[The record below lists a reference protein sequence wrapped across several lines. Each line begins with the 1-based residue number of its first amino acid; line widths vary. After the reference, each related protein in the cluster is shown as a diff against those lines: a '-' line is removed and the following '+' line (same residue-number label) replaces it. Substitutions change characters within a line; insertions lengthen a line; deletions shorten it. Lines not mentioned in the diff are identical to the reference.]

1 MPDFGNTDYVPNNYF
16 TNEYINTYSWQNYIL
31 TTDINTITMPNTTP
45 VLENSETTPSPLSI
59 RRMMEERMNTP
70 SNGPAMPEPQDFS
83 SAAEYDRAMRRY
95 IAEYGSITEQQII
108 KEKNINTSKEL
119 LSFIKF
125 VKDQLK
131 DNVNKSSPDG
141 LNLIEDLLSE
151 DKMKKIV
158 DNYFC

>member
-1 MPDFGNTDYVPNNYF
+1 MPNFEYLDFAINHYF
-16 TNEYINTYSWQNYIL
+16 TNEHINTYSWSYSTS
-31 TTDINTITMPNTTP
+31 TTNAINTTMPNTT
-45 VLENSETTPSPLSI
+45 VLENSEETASSLSA
-59 RRMMEERMNTP
+59 RQRMERMTDTP
-70 SNGPAMPEPQDFS
+70 VMPEPQDFS

-95 IAEYGSITEQQII
+95 LSEYGSITERQII

-131 DNVNKSSPDG
+131 NNVNKSSPDG

-151 DKMKKIV
+151 DKMKEIV

>member
-1 MPDFGNTDYVPNNYF
+1 MPDFVYTDFVTNNYF
-16 TNEYINTYSWQNYIL
+16 INEHINTYSWYYSIL
-31 TTDINTITMPNTTP
+31 TTNTINTTMPSTIP
-45 VLENSETTPSPLSI
+45 VLEAPEVTTSPLSV
-59 RRMMEERMNTP
+59 RRMMEERTGTP
-70 SNGPAMPEPQDFS
+70 VMPEPQDFS

-108 KEKNINTSKEL
+108 KEKNVNTSKEL

-131 DNVNKSSPDG
+131 DNVNKNSPDG

-151 DKMKKIV
+151 DKMKEIV

>member
-1 MPDFGNTDYVPNNYF
+1 MPNIEYIDYEINNYF
-16 TNEYINTYSWQNYIL
+16 SNEYINTFSWQYSFL
-31 TTDINTITMPNTTP
+31 TTYTTNTAMPNTNP
-45 VLENSETTPSPLSI
+45 VLENSEVTTSPLST
-59 RRMMEERMNTP
+59 RGMMEERTGTP
-70 SNGPAMPEPQDFS
+70 VMPEPQDFS

-95 IAEYGSITEQQII
+95 LAEYGSITEQQII

-151 DKMKKIV
+151 DKMKEIV

>member
-1 MPDFGNTDYVPNNYF
+1 MPGFEYIDYEINNYF
-16 TNEYINTYSWQNYIL
+16 SNEYINAFSWQYSTL
-31 TTDINTITMPNTTP
+31 TTNATNITMPNT
-45 VLENSETTPSPLSI
+45 VLENSEATASSLSA
-59 RRMMEERMNTP
+59 RRMMERMTGAP
-70 SNGPAMPEPQDFS
+70 VMPESQDFS

-151 DKMKKIV
+151 DKMKEIV

>member
-1 MPDFGNTDYVPNNYF
+1 MPDFEYINYVPINHS
-16 TNEYINTYSWQNYIL
+16 TNEYTITSSWSYSTSTTNATNT
-31 TTDINTITMPNTTP
+31 TMPNIT
-45 VLENSETTPSPLSI
+45 VLENSEATASSLSA
-59 RRMMEERMNTP
+59 RQRVERMVDTP
-70 SNGPAMPEPQDFS
+70 VMPEPQDFS
-83 SAAEYDRAMRRY
+83 SAAKYDRAMRSY

-131 DNVNKSSPDG
+131 NNVNKSSPDG

-151 DKMKKIV
+151 DKMKEIV

>member
-1 MPDFGNTDYVPNNYF
+1 MPNFEYIDFEVNNYF
-16 TNEYINTYSWQNYIL
+16 TNEYINAFSYQYSTL
-31 TTDINTITMPNTTP
+31 TTNATNTIMPNT
-45 VLENSETTPSPLSI
+45 VLEDSEVTTSSLSA
-59 RRMMEERMNTP
+59 RRMMESRTDTP
-70 SNGPAMPEPQDFS
+70 IMPEPQDFS

-95 IAEYGSITEQQII
+95 ISEYGSITERQII
-108 KEKNINTSKEL
+108 KEKNINTSREL

-131 DNVNKSSPDG
+131 NNVNKSSPDG

-151 DKMKKIV
+151 DKMKEIV

>member
-1 MPDFGNTDYVPNNYF
+1 MPNF
-16 TNEYINTYSWQNYIL
+16 EYIDNELINTFYRHYSFL
-31 TTDINTITMPNTTP
+31 TTYATNTTMPNTIH
-45 VLENSETTPSPLSI
+45 VLENSEAASSSLSAN
-59 RRMMEERMNTP
+59 RMMEERTNTP
-70 SNGPAMPEPQDFS
+70 VMPEPQDFS

-95 IAEYGSITEQQII
+95 IAEYGSITDRQII
-108 KEKNINTSKEL
+108 KEKNINTSREL

-151 DKMKKIV
+151 DKMKEIV

>member
-1 MPDFGNTDYVPNNYF
+1 MPDFEYSDFTINNYF
-16 TNEYINTYSWQNYIL
+16 ANEYINTYSWSYSTS
-31 TTDINTITMPNTTP
+31 TTNVTNTTMPNTT
-45 VLENSETTPSPLSI
+45 VLENSEVTASSLSARQRMERRTDTPV
-59 RRMMEERMNTP
+59 
-70 SNGPAMPEPQDFS
+70 MPEPQDFS

-95 IAEYGSITEQQII
+95 LAEYGSITERQII

-131 DNVNKSSPDG
+131 DNVNKSNPDG

-151 DKMKKIV
+151 DKMKEIV

>member
-1 MPDFGNTDYVPNNYF
+1 
-16 TNEYINTYSWQNYIL
+16 
-31 TTDINTITMPNTTP
+31 MPNTINEDNIDTIIESIEDIESTYGQISR
-45 VLENSETTPSPLSI
+45 ENTSDS
-59 RRMMEERMNTP
+59 MMP
-70 SNGPAMPEPQDFS
+70 DPQDFS

-151 DKMKKIV
+151 DKMKEIV

>member
-1 MPDFGNTDYVPNNYF
+1 MPDFGYTDYVPNNYF

-31 TTDINTITMPNTTP
+31 TTDINTRTMPNTIP
-45 VLENSETTPSPLSI
+45 VLENLEATTPPLSA
-59 RRMMEERMNTP
+59 RRMMEERMGRP
-70 SNGPAMPEPQDFS
+70 IMPEPQDFS

-151 DKMKKIV
+151 DKMKEIV

>member
-1 MPDFGNTDYVPNNYF
+1 MPNFEYIDLEANNYF
-16 TNEYINTYSWQNYIL
+16 SNEYINTFSWQYSTL
-31 TTDINTITMPNTTP
+31 TTYTTNTIMPNT
-45 VLENSETTPSPLSI
+45 VLEDSEVTTSSLSA
-59 RRMMEERMNTP
+59 RRMMESRTNTP
-70 SNGPAMPEPQDFS
+70 IMPEPQDFS

-95 IAEYGSITEQQII
+95 ISEYGSITERQII
-108 KEKNINTSKEL
+108 KEKNINTSREL

-131 DNVNKSSPDG
+131 NNVNKSSPDG

-151 DKMKKIV
+151 DKMKEIV

>member
-1 MPDFGNTDYVPNNYF
+1 MPNFEYINYEPINYS
-16 TNEYINTYSWQNYIL
+16 TNEYTTTFSWQYSIL
-31 TTDINTITMPNTTP
+31 TTYATNTTMPNTIP
-45 VLENSETTPSPLSI
+45 ILENSETTPSPLSI

-131 DNVNKSSPDG
+131 DNVNKSSPDE

-151 DKMKKIV
+151 DKMKEIV

>member
-1 MPDFGNTDYVPNNYF
+1 MPDFGYADFVTNNYF
-16 TNEYINTYSWQNYIL
+16 VNEHINTYSWYYSIL
-31 TTDINTITMPNTTP
+31 TINTTNTTMPSTIP
-45 VLENSETTPSPLSI
+45 VLEAPEVTTTPLSV
-59 RRMMEERMNTP
+59 RRMMDAF
-70 SNGPAMPEPQDFS
+70 SNGPAIPEPQDFS

-151 DKMKKIV
+151 DKMKEIV

>member
-1 MPDFGNTDYVPNNYF
+1 MPNFEYINYEPGNYF
-16 TNEYINTYSWQNYIL
+16 ANEYTNTYSWPFSTS
-31 TTDINTITMPNTTP
+31 TTYTTNRTMPNTIP
-45 VLENSETTPSPLSI
+45 VLENSEVASSSLSAN
-59 RRMMEERMNTP
+59 RMMEERTDTP
-70 SNGPAMPEPQDFS
+70 VMPEPQDFS

-95 IAEYGSITEQQII
+95 IAEYGSITDRQII
-108 KEKNINTSKEL
+108 KEKNVNTSREL

-125 VKDQLK
+125 VKNQLK

-151 DKMKKIV
+151 DKMKEIV

>member
-1 MPDFGNTDYVPNNYF
+1 MPNFEYINYEPINYS
-16 TNEYINTYSWQNYIL
+16 TNEYINTFFWQYSTL
-31 TTDINTITMPNTTP
+31 TTYTTNTIMPNT
-45 VLENSETTPSPLSI
+45 VLEDLGVTTSSLSAN
-59 RRMMEERMNTP
+59 RMMEERTGTP
-70 SNGPAMPEPQDFS
+70 VMPEPQDFS

-95 IAEYGSITEQQII
+95 IAEYGSITDRQII
-108 KEKNINTSKEL
+108 KEKNVNTSREL

-151 DKMKKIV
+151 DKMKEIV